1 MKKFTYIIS
10 AIFVLLAT
18 SCANELEIRM
28 QEGKF
33 SFSSINASMADL
45 PTSRAHLEGGGKV
58 VWDAGDK
65 VGIFS
70 DTQTTPMLFECTNIN
85 ESNASFTSGNEV
97 SGSNF
102 FAYYPYENTTIN
114 ENTMT
119 YPLFNTTEYK
129 ADTYFRQCP
138 MVAQSATNEF
148 GFKHTCGIIRFSI
161 TGTQRIQSLVLEG
174 NDGEV
179 IAGTG
184 TIDLNAETPVL
195 AIPADATDANK
206 TITMIMNNLQLS
218 SIATDFYFVV
228 PEVTFTE
235 GLSLTINYL
244 NDDSSVA
251 PIKKTT
257 TKSITISRSVIKSF
271 SVIDT
276 DALLQEQE
284 DERIYAAL
292 MAFYNATGGDNW
304 TNNTNWGSDKPFSEW
319 YGITTNGQG
328 DISSIFLPYNN
339 LTGYIP
345 TEVGEFEYL
354 YLLGLYNNN
363 LSKTI
368 PNSIGNLKDLK
379 DLFLENNRLYGS
391 IPNTI
396 CKLKNLERLDLCNN
410 RLSGTLPSNIG
421 DMESLEYLSIGS
433 SSIGT
438 EGGNIEIEIDENGNI
453 ISIENDINQISGEIP
468 QSICKLKKL
477 KTFDAVCN
485 KLSGNIPVELWSI
498 PALESVLLSGNYL
511 TGELPSSIGDAKNLV
526 QLWLSNNHLTG
537 EIPPQIFNLVNL
549 EELFLGNAMGVA
561 GVQMFDSFQY
571 NKISGNISNA
581 ISNMQ
586 KMRQFDVEC
595 LQLTGTIPDA
605 LWNIPTLEWA
615 LMGANYFEGTLS
627 SQIINAKNLK
637 EFRVDNNN
645 LSGEIPNE
653 LCQLHN
659 LESFS
664 IGNSTTYNGIEMNSE
679 MQMNSI
685 SGSIPKD
692 ISNLIKLSYFN
703 ISNNNITGGFPE
715 YFVENPMMKG
725 IVPLLSGN
733 RMSGDISENIM
744 LSENWK
750 SWNRPD
756 IYILPQQEG
765 YGFTLD
771 IYTSTDFSKDG
782 EVITLQ
788 QATIGNGIDIVL
800 MGDGYSDRL
809 ITNGTYNNTMKL
821 AMEKLFS
828 VEPYKSYREYFNVY
842 AVKVVSANEVYTP
855 GAQTALSCYFGDGT
869 LVGGNDQQVFNYAQK
884 AITTERMDEALLVV
898 MMNSTNYAGTCY
910 MYNPSTGNY
919 SNGVS
924 ISYFPVGVDETA
936 LEQIIHHEAAGHGF
950 AKLADE
956 YAYEDMGTVPTDYVA
971 EIKEQQTNWGWWKN
985 VDFTNDPSSIRWSKF
1000 INDTRY
1006 ANDGLDAYEGG
1017 LTYWTGVWRSTEN
1030 SIMRYNTGGFNAPSR
1045 EVIYYRINKL
1055 AYGEDWQ
1062 YDYEKFV
1069 EYDAINRNTTISRS
1083 TFAPKQMPPL
1093 HEPIIIKDSW
1103 KNAKSNVPSRSVVP
1117 SNNNVIKQ
1125 KTSSNGNAPS
1135 MKSTIS
1141 HRVALPNGRIM
1152 ITTHDVSGKT
1162 SVEYENK

>member
-1 MKKFTYIIS
+1 
-10 AIFVLLAT
+10 
-18 SCANELEIRM
+18 
-28 QEGKF
+28 
-33 SFSSINASMADL
+33 MADL
-45 PTSRAHLEGGGKV
+45 PTSRTHLEGGGKV
-58 VWDAGDK
+58 VWDVDDK
-65 VGIFS
+65 VGIYS
-70 DTQTTPMLFECTNIN
+70 DTQNTPTIFTCNN
-85 ESNASFTSGNEV
+85 VSESSASFSSDDEV

-102 FAYYPYENTTIN
+102 IAYYPYQDTAVDGNKIKHLLPSVISYQDSSSYLDNIYLN
-114 ENTMT
+114 E
-119 YPLFNTTEYK
+119 
-129 ADTYFRQCP
+129 CP
-138 MVAQSATNEF
+138 MIAQSNTNEF
-148 GFKHTCGIIRFSI
+148 KFKHTCGIFKFSI
-161 TGTQRIQSLVLEG
+161 KG
-174 NDGEV
+174 NQKVEILTLQGNNNEI

-184 TIDLNAETPVL
+184 NIDLNAE
-195 AIPADATDANK
+195 IPLFTISKDATDGCAFK
-206 TITMIMNNLQLS
+206 SIVIHEKMQLS
-218 SIATDFYFVV
+218 SEPLDFYFVLPIV
-228 PEVTFTE
+228 DFTK
-235 GLSLTINYL
+235 GFYL
-244 NDDSSVA
+244 DIQYYDKNGSVKT
-251 PIKKTT
+251 IKKNTS
-257 TKSITISRSVIKSF
+257 KMISVSRSVIKSF
-271 SVIDT
+271 AVFDL
-276 DALLQEQE
+276 DELVEQE
-284 DERIYAAL
+284 LEEEKNQKERIYGAL

-304 TNNTNWGSDKPFSEW
+304 TNNTNWGSDKTFSEW

-345 TEVGEFEYL
+345 TEVGEFESL
-354 YLLGLYNNN
+354 YSLSLYNNN

-368 PNSIGNLKDLK
+368 PNSIGNLKE
-379 DLFLENNRLYGS
+379 LESLNLDNNRLYGS
-391 IPNTI
+391 IPTSI
-396 CKLKNLERLDLCNN
+396 CNLKKLKSLSLCNN

-421 DMESLEYLSIGS
+421 DMESLEYIAFSF
-433 SSIGT
+433 SSIGA
-438 EGGNIEIEIDENGNI
+438 EGGDIEIEFDENGNI
-453 ISIENDINQISGEIP
+453 ISPDNDVNEISGEIP
-468 QSICKLKKL
+468 QSICNLKNL
-477 KTFDAVCN
+477 TTFDAGCN
-485 KLSGNIPVELWSI
+485 KLSGSIPEELWSI
-498 PALESVLLSGNYL
+498 PTLTVLQLDGNYL
-511 TGELPSSIGDAKNLV
+511 TGELPPAIGNAKNLRV
-526 QLWLSNNHLTG
+526 LWLQNNHFTGNIPNEICKLT
-537 EIPPQIFNLVNL
+537 NL
-549 EELFLGNAMGVA
+549 EELFLGNSGAVA
-561 GVQMFDSFQY
+561 GLGEYGKEQY
-571 NKISGNISNA
+571 NLFTGELPTNISDLH
-581 ISNMQ
+581 
-586 KMRQFDVEC
+586 KLRQFTAEC
-595 LQLTGTIPDA
+595 LQLTGSIPDG
-605 LWNIPTLEWA
+605 LWNIQTLEWA
-615 LMGANYFEGTLS
+615 DLSANYFKGKLS
-627 SQIINAKNLK
+627 TQIGNAKSLK
-637 EFRVDNNN
+637 SLRLGNNN
-645 LSGEIPNE
+645 ISGYIPNE
-653 LCQLHN
+653 LYQLQN
-659 LESFS
+659 LKVFR
-664 IGNSTTYNGIEMNSE
+664 IGNYDIFNILIMDNEKQWNTIEGEISE
-679 MQMNSI
+679 E
-685 SGSIPKD
+685 
-692 ISNLIKLSYFN
+692 ISNLRNLSEFD
-703 ISNNNITGGFPE
+703 ICNNNITGNFPE
-715 YFVENPMMKG
+715 YFATNPNMKG
-725 IVPLLSGN
+725 YSPILVYN
-733 RMSGDISENIM
+733 KMSGVISEDI
-744 LSENWK
+744 LSSDNWK
-750 SWNRPD
+750 SWSNPELH
-756 IYILPQQEG
+756 ILQQQEG
-765 YGFTLD
+765 YGFTLSL
-771 IYTSTDFSKDG
+771 YSSTDYSKDG

-924 ISYFPVGVDETA
+924 ISYFPVGADETA

-1045 EVIYYRINKL
+1045 EAIYYRINKL

-1103 KNAKSNVPSRSVVP
+1103 KNAKSNVPSRSAVP

-1125 KTSSNGNAPS
+1125 KTSSNGNSPS

-1162 SVEYENK
+1162 SVEYKNK